1 MNDGLLTIL
10 YKNVTINIINLTGGS
25 YIMNKIYRTCKNCGD
40 LSSFYQGEETK
51 RYFKQCILCGGELRD
66 ATPEEA
72 ETCRKEDEEY
82 QQRKIHD
89 AVYKTMYKGNYKNAY
104 TPKCPVC
111 GSHNIHKISATK
123 RVVSGAAFGLFS
135 KTARSQWE
143 CSNCGNKF

>member
-1 MNDGLLTIL
+1 MD
-10 YKNVTINIINLTGGS
+10 
-25 YIMNKIYRTCKNCGD
+25 KIYRTCKKCGRT
-40 LSSFYQGEETK
+40 SSYYKGQEHFYTFSRCAVCSSEM
-51 RYFKQCILCGGELRD
+51 RD

-72 ETCRKEDEEY
+72 EKCGQEDEEFE
-82 QQRKIHD
+82 QRKLNQIFQ
-89 AVYKTMYKGNYKNAY
+89 KTY

-111 GSHNIHKISATK
+111 GSPNIHKISATK